1 MFKQLDFD
9 FLVEVFPILLDA
21 TRMTLF
27 LAVVSLVI
35 SFALALVLATVRYF
49 KVPVLSPVVQVYIS
63 FFRGTPLITQ
73 LFLVYF
79 GVFTLN
85 RFLTRLPAVYATV
98 VTLSLN
104 SAAYMAETIRASFSS
119 VDQGQIEAAESLCMT
134 KLQYMRRVVFPQ
146 AMRVALP
153 SLFNSL
159 IDLIKGTAIAFTI
172 GVTEMMNRAISEAS
186 RSLSHYFEVYLAIA
200 LIYWVLSI
208 VLTFLQRR
216 LEKALSVYQ

>member
-1 MFKQLDFD
+1 MLQQLDFNYM
-9 FLVEVFPILLDA
+9 LEVLPTLLDA
-21 TRMTLF
+21 TRMTMF
-27 LAVVSLVI
+27 LAVVSLVL
-35 SFALALVLATVRYF
+35 SFALALVLATIRYF
-49 KVPVLSPVVQVYIS
+49 KIPVLSPIVQVYVS

-85 RFLTRLPAVYATV
+85 QFLTRLPATYATV

-104 SAAYMAETIRASFSS
+104 SAAYMSETIRASFSS

-172 GVTEMMNRAISEAS
+172 GVTEMMARGIYEGSRKFNFFEIYMDVAI
-186 RSLSHYFEVYLAIA
+186 
-200 LIYWVLSI
+200 IYWVLSI

-216 LEKALSVYQ
+216 IEKALSVYQ

>member
-35 SFALALVLATVRYF
+35 SFALALVLATIRYF

-85 RFLTRLPAVYATV
+85 RFLTRLPATYATV

-172 GVTEMMNRAISEAS
+172 GVTEMMNRG
-186 RSLSHYFEVYLAIA
+186 H
-200 LIYWVLSI
+200 
-208 VLTFLQRR
+208 RR
-216 LEKALSVYQ
+216 GQPQPLPLL